1 MSSLFCC
8 YGGGDVN
15 KTYSNTKFN
24 VTYVVSLCGFSLN
37 ALQPKLW
44 NIKQEGELPWKMVA
58 ASLSQ
63 LVTERSLKILGAA
76 LDGLLEV
83 IGLK

>member
-1 MSSLFCC
+1 
-8 YGGGDVN
+8 
-15 KTYSNTKFN
+15 
-24 VTYVVSLCGFSLN
+24 
-37 ALQPKLW
+37 
-44 NIKQEGELPWKMVA
+44 MVA